1 METITLIALIGLLM
15 LVSNDIGA
23 RKSSKI
29 DNRIKGPI
37 ELVKEA
43 KKNKEQ
49 RQMEQLNKEIEEI
62 NMHNIEV
69 YDGTSAGQKSFPGR

>member
-15 LVSNDIGA
+15 LVSYDIGA
-23 RKSSKI
+23 KKGSKI
-29 DNRIKGPI
+29 DNRIKSPV
-37 ELVKEA
+37 ELIKEA

-49 RQMEQLNKEIEEI
+49 REMEQLNKEIEEI

-69 YDGTSAGQKSFPGR
+69 YDGTSIGQKSFPGR

>member
-15 LVSNDIGA
+15 LVSYDIGA
-23 RKSSKI
+23 KKSSKI
-29 DNRIKGPI
+29 DNRIKSPV
-37 ELVKEA
+37 ELIKEA

-49 RQMEQLNKEIEEI
+49 REMEQLNKEIEEI

-69 YDGTSAGQKSFPGR
+69 YDGTSTGQKSFPGR

>member
-15 LVSNDIGA
+15 LVSYDIGA
-23 RKSSKI
+23 KKGSKI
-29 DNRIKGPI
+29 DNRIKSPV
-37 ELVKEA
+37 ELIKEA

-49 RQMEQLNKEIEEI
+49 REMEQLNKEIEEI

-69 YDGTSAGQKSFPGR
+69 YDGTSIGQKEFPGR